1 MTAMTAPARTGRDA
15 ARNASP
21 GAPRPLGMLA
31 TSRYLAFYLRA
42 YGTAVVRARAR
53 AAGAWRTPAAVSV
66 LYDGMRRPAFE
77 RRDALTWDELQYGR
91 APAGTTI
98 LIGDRLA
105 HGSYREPRSVNL
117 ARLAAHVEACTRP
130 GDTVVE
136 FGCGDGRNLLY
147 LQHAFPD
154 RTYVGLEL
162 SAVSC
167 ALARRLAERFGGDVT
182 YHQAD
187 ATDATHALP
196 AALAPRSAAL
206 VYSCHA
212 LEQMPRLFV
221 RALAL
226 MAEASRDAVVLLE
239 PVPEL
244 WPWSPRGMVSRLRVR
259 AIDRLRG
266 LVDAAGALAAGGEW
280 TVVTARRL
288 GAGSNPL
295 NETCEIVLRRT
306 TAGGQLQA
314 RA

>member
-1 MTAMTAPARTGRDA
+1 MTSISAA
-15 ARNASP
+15 ARFGQDASLESS
-21 GAPRPLGMLA
+21 RPLGMLA
-31 TSRYLAFYLRA
+31 ASRYLAFYLRA
-42 YGTAVVRARAR
+42 YGTAVVRTWARS
-53 AAGAWRTPAAVSV
+53 AGAWRTPAAVSV
-66 LYDGMRRPAFE
+66 LYDGMRQPAFE
-77 RRDALTWDELQYGR
+77 RRDALSWDELQYGR

-98 LIGDRLA
+98 LVGDRLA
-105 HGSYREPRSVNL
+105 RGSYREPRTVNL
-117 ARLAAHVEACTRP
+117 ARLTAHVEACTRP

-147 LQHAFPD
+147 LQHALPG

-187 ATDATHALP
+187 ATDALP

-212 LEQMPRLFV
+212 LEQMPRIFG
-221 RALAL
+221 RALAH
-226 MAEASRDAVVLLE
+226 MAEASRDAIVLLE

-266 LVDAAGALAAGGEW
+266 LVDAARALAAGGEW

-306 TAGGQLQA
+306 PVPPA
-314 RA
+314 